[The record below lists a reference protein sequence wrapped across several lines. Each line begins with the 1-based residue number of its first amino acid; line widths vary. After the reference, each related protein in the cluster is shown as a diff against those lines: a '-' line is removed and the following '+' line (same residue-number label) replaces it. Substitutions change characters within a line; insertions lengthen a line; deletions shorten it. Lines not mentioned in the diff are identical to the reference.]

1 VVFDSRPK
9 YDYMMYS
16 VPGAIHL
23 LWEQL
28 VADPKID
35 NSVVTG
41 DKAFYAARK
50 LARLGVKPD
59 SEVVV
64 LGKDEPGQAEA
75 GRLAWSLLT
84 MGFQNVQVT
93 SLKSMSK
100 SVSPF
105 KKRKHKSVPIWKP
118 DTDYDFEI
126 TRSEFLLSLR
136 QANPDLLVLDVR
148 SEEEFK
154 SVNLKSF
161 NDRFP
166 NFRSRFIPWTQF
178 YESSGRP
185 NREYSRKLFG
195 DNISL
200 DNEIIVISNNGVRSA
215 TVSYALLTMGFKNVK
230 NFSGGFK
237 SLLKRE

>member
-1 VVFDSRPK
+1 
-9 YDYMMYS
+9 MMYS

-28 VADPKID
+28 VANPKVD
-35 NSVVTG
+35 NNVVTG

-59 SEVVV
+59 SEVVI
-64 LGKDEPGQAEA
+64 LGKDELGQADA

-84 MGFQNVQVT
+84 LGFKNIQVT

-105 KKRKHKSVPIWKP
+105 KERKHKSVPIWKP
-118 DTDYDFEI
+118 VSNYNHEI
-126 TRSEFLLSLR
+126 SPSEFLSKIKRRNNNLV
-136 QANPDLLVLDVR
+136 VLDVR
-148 SEEEFK
+148 SGKEFK

-166 NFRSRFIPWTQF
+166 TFSSRFIPWTKF
-178 YESSGRP
+178 YKATGRP
-185 NREYSRKLFG
+185 KREFTKYLFG
-195 DNISL
+195 ENISF
-200 DNEIIVISNNGVRSA
+200 DNEIIVISNKGVRSA
-215 TVSYALLTMGFKNVK
+215 SVSYALLTMGFKDVR
-230 NFSGGFK
+230 NFSGGFQ
-237 SLLKRE
+237 SLLKRD

>member
-1 VVFDSRPK
+1 
-9 YDYMMYS
+9 MMYS

-28 VADPKID
+28 VSNPKVD

-59 SEVVV
+59 SEIVV
-64 LGKDEPGQAEA
+64 LGKDQRGQADA

-84 MGFQNVQVT
+84 LGFKNIQVT
-93 SLKSMSK
+93 SLKSMRK

-105 KKRKHKSVPIWKP
+105 KERKHKTVPIWKP
-118 DTDYDFEI
+118 DSNYNFEVS
-126 TRSEFLLSLR
+126 REEFLSLLNER
-136 QANPDLLVLDVR
+136 NPNLIVLDVR
-148 SEEEFK
+148 SGKEFK

-161 NDRFP
+161 NERFP
-166 NFRSRFIPWTQF
+166 SFRSRLIPWTQF
-178 YESSGRP
+178 YKSTGRP
-185 NREYSRKLFG
+185 KREFTKRLFG
-195 DNISL
+195 DNISF

-215 TVSYALLTMGFKNVK
+215 SVSYALLSMGFKNVK

-237 SLLKRE
+237 SLLKRD